1 MLLEQTHLKN
11 IVEDSK
17 KDDFWGAI
25 RYGEEFRGVNALGRL
40 LMELRSRYYNYRYS
54 SDMFI
59 VHSLNIVDFKLL
71 EQPIQIID
79 ARNSFLE
86 SIKKSLNLNDI
97 NSNNL
102 LFGNNMDK
110 DESDEKQLKKKSDA
124 KKKKKKDDSGMLKLP
139 F

>member
-1 MLLEQTHLKN
+1 M
-11 IVEDSK
+11 I
-17 KDDFWGAI
+17 FGGAI

-40 LMELRSRYYNYRYS
+40 LMELRSRYYNQRYS

-59 VHSLNIVDFKLL
+59 VHSLNIVDFKIL

-86 SIKKSLNLNDI
+86 SIKESLNLDNI
-97 NSNNL
+97 NRNNL
-102 LFGNNMDK
+102 LLENNMNK
-110 DESDEKQLKKKSDA
+110 DESDKNQVKKRSDA
-124 KKKKKKDDSGMLKLP
+124 KKKKKRDDSGMLKLP

>member
-1 MLLEQTHLKN
+1 
-11 IVEDSK
+11 
-17 KDDFWGAI
+17 
-25 RYGEEFRGVNALGRL
+25 
-40 LMELRSRYYNYRYS
+40 
-54 SDMFI
+54 MFI